1 MLSRCRSLRRMS
13 VFAGTLVVCP
23 VLLLIFRQ
31 VLDAQSR
38 VPPVKNRLKGE
49 ISTSRRFAVKDNEH
63 PLARA
68 QDDAGAVS
76 ESFTMRGITLILKMT
91 DAQQTGLNQLLLDQ
105 QTRSS
110 PDYHKWLTPEQY
122 AERFGA
128 SQDDVRKIRTWL
140 EREGFTSVEIAR
152 SRARI
157 SFDGT
162 AGQVNR
168 VFLTPIH
175 QYQVGGRMHYAN
187 ASAPFLPSQLQGLVS
202 AVRGLNDFHPKARA
216 VRSRQAGMNTTP
228 HFTSSISGSHFL
240 APEDF
245 AVIYNVRSLY
255 NAGIDGTGQ
264 KIAIAGQ
271 TDIDPKDIDAFRSAA
286 GLPANEP
293 QVVLYGA
300 DPGTNANDLGEADL
314 DIEWAGAVARN
325 ATIVYANST
334 DVFNSAIH
342 AIDDNL
348 APVLSLTYGTCEANV
363 SAAEMSTLTAAFQQ
377 ANAQGITVIAAT
389 GDFGAAD
396 CDEPTDPKKVVA
408 SATHGLSIDVP
419 SDIPYVT
426 ALGGS
431 TLTEGTGTYWNTSND
446 ANGGS
451 ALSYIP
457 ESVWNDT
464 SASGGITASGGG
476 GSKLFTKP
484 VWQTGENVPN
494 DGFRDTPDVSLSAS
508 ANHDGY
514 LMCSGGDCVNGFRNS
529 DNTVDLAGG
538 TSVAAPAF
546 AAIIALLNQHSGTT
560 QGNINFILYPLAASS
575 TDAFHDVTQGDN
587 KVPCTLGSTDC
598 ISGGNIGYSAGPG
611 YDQATGLGSVDAAN
625 MVNEWSTVTAK
636 TQNGGGTPDFSFTLS
651 PGNLALTKGTVGT
664 ASIAIA
670 PLNGFNGAVAFT
682 CQVPSSLGNVSCA
695 VASNI
700 VGSGSGRVTITV
712 PLNSAVFTLRTV
724 TGVGGTQ
731 FACVGSATLLGLAV
745 LMYAGARRLRPA
757 AFAGLAAAGMLMISG
772 CDDGNGGSSEKSGSV
787 TVVASSGTLQHSAA
801 ISVTVN

>member
-1 MLSRCRSLRRMS
+1 M
-13 VFAGTLVVCP
+13 
-23 VLLLIFRQ
+23 LLLIFRQ
-31 VLDAQSR
+31 VLHAENK
-38 VPPVKNRLKGE
+38 VPPVKNRVKGE
-49 ISTSRRFAVKDNEH
+49 ISTSRRFAVKENES
-63 PLARA
+63 PLARTG
-68 QDDAGAVS
+68 QDAGDVG
-76 ESFTMRGITLILKMT
+76 ESFMLRGITFVFKMT
-91 DAQQTGLNQLLLDQ
+91 DAQQAALNQLLLDQ

-122 AERFGA
+122 AARFGA
-128 SQDDVRKIRTWL
+128 SQDDAQKVKTWL
-140 EREGFTSVEIAR
+140 EREGFTFVQTAR

-157 SFDGT
+157 SFDGS
-162 AGQVNR
+162 AERVNR

-175 QYQVGGRMHYAN
+175 RYQIGGQMHYAN
-187 ASAPFLPSQLQGLVS
+187 VSAPFLPSQLQELVS

-216 VRSRQAGMNTTP
+216 VRSRQAGTNTTA
-228 HFTSSISGSHFL
+228 HFTSSISGAHFL

-271 TDIDPKDIDAFRSAA
+271 TDIDLKDIDAFRSAA

-293 QVVLYGA
+293 LVVLYGA
-300 DPGTNANDLGEADL
+300 DPGTNTNDLGEADL

-377 ANAQGITVIAAT
+377 ANAQGITVIAAS

-396 CDEPTDPKKVVA
+396 CDEPTDSKQVVA

-431 TLTEGTGTYWNTSND
+431 TLTEGTGTYWNTIND

-457 ESVWNDT
+457 ETVWNDT
-464 SASGGITASGGG
+464 STTAGIAASGGG
-476 GSKLFTKP
+476 ASKLFTKP

-514 LMCSGGDCVNGFRNS
+514 LMCSGGDCVNGFRDT

-538 TSVAAPAF
+538 TSVAAPTF
-546 AAIIALLNQHSGTT
+546 AGIIALLNQHSDTT

-575 TDAFHDVTQGDN
+575 TDAFHDITQGDN
-587 KVPCTLGSTDC
+587 KAPCTLGSTDC
-598 ISGGNIGYSAGPG
+598 VSGGSIGYSAGPG

-625 MVNEWSTVTAK
+625 LVNEWSTVSAK
-636 TQNGGGTPDFSFTLS
+636 TQSGGGTPDFTFTLS
-651 PGNLALTKGTVGT
+651 PSSLALTKGTVGT
-664 ASIAIA
+664 ASVAIS
-670 PLNGFNGAVAFT
+670 PLNGFNGPVAFT
-682 CQVPSSLGNVSCA
+682 CQVPTSLGNVSCA
-695 VASNI
+695 VSNNI
-700 VGSGSGRVTITV
+700 VGSGSGTVTITV
-712 PLNSAVFTLRTV
+712 PLNSALVRLRTV
-724 TGVGGTQ
+724 NGSGRMQ
-731 FACVGSATLLGLAV
+731 FALIASASLLGLAMF
-745 LMYAGARRLRPA
+745 MYAGARRLRPA
-757 AFAGLAAAGMLMISG
+757 AFAGLAAAGLLVISG

-787 TVVASSGTLQHSAA
+787 TVLASSGTLQHSAA